1 MTINWELLGVV
12 ISDFAKK
19 SPPCTCFVI
28 VYFEHFKKYLLFLR
42 NDLWQKIQWTKVCS
56 FFYWSNFKVYETDLE
71 KKINTSMSQ
80 IFRNRAPKL
89 GCQSAAREGGTV
101 RPYGYLR
108 GKGLCANILR
118 FTPFL
123 MLVCTTNLLKPL
135 VYTLY
140 LWIKTL
146 SVVSRWKIS
155 LLMQKYGLLAL
166 F

>member
-1 MTINWELLGVV
+1 M

-80 IFRNRAPKL
+80 IFHNRAPKS
-89 GCQSAAREGGTV
+89 GRQSAAREGGGV
-101 RPYGYLR
+101 RPYSYLQGR
-108 GKGLCANILR
+108 RLHANILR
-118 FTPFL
+118 FSSFL
-123 MLVCTTNLLKPL
+123 VLICTSNLLKTL
-135 VYTLY
+135 VY
-140 LWIKTL
+140 
-146 SVVSRWKIS
+146 
-155 LLMQKYGLLAL
+155 AL
-166 F
+166 IL